1 MGAVRMSTTDRVLQF
16 CAGIGA
22 VVAAVVGL
30 WNAYQY
36 AKLTG
41 VVGQISETLL
51 AHMNAA
57 NLH

>member
-1 MGAVRMSTTDRVLQF
+1 MALRTLHAPAQEQLLPVFRRSTADLV
-16 CAGIGA
+16 
-22 VVAAVVGL
+22 
-30 WNAYQY
+30 
-36 AKLTG
+36 KLASGTG

>member
-1 MGAVRMSTTDRVLQF
+1 MSTTERVLQF

-22 VVAAVVGL
+22 VVAAVAGL